1 MAARKRQGP
10 NSDSEAMPQ
19 ARWRGFHWLHVCQW
33 SERANP
39 ATQGLM
45 SPASCWLLVLVL
57 AMSTVQVS
65 TSRPQATSPPG
76 ARVAIGN
83 VCCLEVRPTELRR
96 ETCRRVS
103 DAAWRG

>member
-39 ATQGLM
+39 ATQGLPVM
-45 SPASCWLLVLVL
+45 SAASCWLLVLVL
-57 AMSTVQVS
+57 VSSFHHEYRTAQYLAAAGDKSTRRNS
-65 TSRPQATSPPG
+65 LLATS
-76 ARVAIGN
+76 A
-83 VCCLEVRPTELRR
+83 CLEGAPLNLGERR
-96 ETCRRVS
+96 
-103 DAAWRG
+103 AAG